1 MNQKVQAFWD
11 DRPCNIRHSDKEIGT
26 KQYFEEVTARKY
38 FVESHIAE
46 FAAFDSFAD
55 KAVLEIGCGI
65 GTAAQS
71 FMEAGAKY
79 TGIDVSAR
87 SIELARK
94 RAKLFNLTGDL
105 RVADVQDIV
114 SLNISEGSVDLVY
127 SFGVLH
133 HIENLSAAL
142 KNIYKV
148 LKPGGQFKLMMYA
161 THSWKKACIE
171 AGLDQFEAQS
181 GVPIAHTYTKDEI
194 TKLLQEHNFM
204 KITIKQD
211 HIFQWSVEEYKQ
223 YRYKKEPWFEVMP
236 AQMIHALEKQLGWHL
251 LITCCKP

>member
-46 FAAFDSFAD
+46 FAAFDSFTD

-87 SIELARK
+87 SIELAR
-94 RAKLFNLTGDL
+94 
-105 RVADVQDIV
+105 
-114 SLNISEGSVDLVY
+114 
-127 SFGVLH
+127 
-133 HIENLSAAL
+133 
-142 KNIYKV
+142 
-148 LKPGGQFKLMMYA
+148 
-161 THSWKKACIE
+161 
-171 AGLDQFEAQS
+171 
-181 GVPIAHTYTKDEI
+181 
-194 TKLLQEHNFM
+194 
-204 KITIKQD
+204 
-211 HIFQWSVEEYKQ
+211 
-223 YRYKKEPWFEVMP
+223 
-236 AQMIHALEKQLGWHL
+236 
-251 LITCCKP
+251 